1 MKELN
6 LSLELDKLREIG
18 AKNIFEKTRI
28 PISRIEQILARNF
41 KKLSSNR
48 VAVRGS
54 LQILEREYEVKL
66 DEWLKE
72 YDKFYGFGAQ
82 KENKN
87 EQNEQKITEP
97 KETISPSN
105 PHSSKIKIFELKAQK
120 EQKEKIKKE
129 VDSMPFFSK
138 QEPQEEIKK
147 EPIILQKET
156 KQEPKKEANSD
167 SILALKSTTAK
178 SKKQKTKQEPSEE
191 NKNSENSQIDSIK
204 NDLKQANNTISN
216 EVAIKNLKKDFNKKD
231 SSENKTDSINNSLK
245 SSPSFETNKTDSIE
259 SKYIESNNTNLTTN
273 ENLQSDLQDDLE
285 ESESYTFT
293 IFTGLLILIF
303 IGIAAYINS
312 DWLLNKFPFLKD
324 IFNIIDSLF
333 KDILALIGV

>member
-18 AKNIFEKTRI
+18 SRNIFEKTRI
-28 PISRIEQILARNF
+28 PINRIEQILARNF
-41 KKLSSNR
+41 TKLGSNR

-66 DEWLKE
+66 NAWLKE
-72 YDKFYGFGAQ
+72 YDKFYGFGAKEQ
-82 KENKN
+82 EENKN
-87 EQNEQKITEP
+87 EQNEQKIIEP
-97 KETISPSN
+97 KEAISPSFAN
-105 PHSSKIKIFELKAQK
+105 PRKSKIKIFELKTPK
-120 EQKEKIKKE
+120 EEPKQEA
-129 VDSMPFFSK
+129 DSMPFFSK
-138 QEPQEEIKK
+138 QEPKEEIK
-147 EPIILQKET
+147 E
-156 KQEPKKEANSD
+156 EANND
-167 SILALKSTTAK
+167 STFLLKLSKIK
-178 SKKQKTKQEPSEE
+178 SKKQKTEQELNEQ

-204 NDLKQANNTISN
+204 NDLKRTSEEIIES
-216 EVAIKNLKKDFNKKD
+216 KNKNYWDFDKKD
-231 SSENKTDSINNSLK
+231 SKESNKIDSNKSQVDSINNSLK